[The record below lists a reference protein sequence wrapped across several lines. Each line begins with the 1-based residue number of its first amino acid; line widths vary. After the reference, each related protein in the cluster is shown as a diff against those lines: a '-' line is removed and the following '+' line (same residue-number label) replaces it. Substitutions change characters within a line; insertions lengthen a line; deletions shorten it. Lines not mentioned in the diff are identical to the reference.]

1 MWFDAVAF
9 YQLGARVHKTR
20 DFSAHMLLTICED
33 PSLLRG
39 IEASH
44 RVSSHM
50 SFLFLTYSNY
60 YLL

>member
-20 DFSAHMLLTICED
+20 DFSAHMLMTITED

-44 RVSSHM
+44 RVSAQV
-50 SFLFLTYSNY
+50 SFLFLIYSN
-60 YLL
+60 